1 MNKTRYFALC
11 LLFSLCYFNALA
23 ANTVHVMVVGDT
35 NDAKIGSAVKTDIR
49 LFDKLVTDLRSIA
62 SSNGYSL
69 KTHIMI
75 GNDCSPSYV
84 NNAINSLSANN
95 DIIIFYYTG
104 HGGRSHKDD
113 ATSRFPRMC
122 LGSRYADQWIKVSD
136 CLDRLRAKGPKFI
149 LMITDC
155 CNSYYDRKSSDQSAT
170 LYKFSGN
177 YDVLRKLFFEST
189 GYASITGASPGEYG
203 WCTPYGAYLT
213 LSFLDQLNKAINT
226 NNTSITW
233 QQLMEAVSYDTFE
246 TTNKLYKARRISNSQ
261 RPVYEVNVGVVNGG
275 NSGGNSN
282 DGNDNGGGSND
293 GNGNGSNGNSNPTT
307 DYTPPV
313 YDSPNN
319 DGVNVNNNNNY
330 YDYVNNNPNRHTK
343 PKFGMGNIITFVISL
358 LIGWLLIKKVPELL
372 NLDGI
377 ISLIVKVIG
386 VIIVVRA
393 LLALF

>member
-1 MNKTRYFALC
+1 
-11 LLFSLCYFNALA
+11 
-23 ANTVHVMVVGDT
+23 
-35 NDAKIGSAVKTDIR
+35 
-49 LFDKLVTDLRSIA
+49 
-62 SSNGYSL
+62 
-69 KTHIMI
+69 
-75 GNDCSPSYV
+75 
-84 NNAINSLSANN
+84 
-95 DIIIFYYTG
+95 
-104 HGGRSHKDD
+104 
-113 ATSRFPRMC
+113 
-122 LGSRYADQWIKVSD
+122 
-136 CLDRLRAKGPKFI
+136 
-149 LMITDC
+149 MITDC
-155 CNSYYDRKSSDQSAT
+155 CNSYFDRKSSEQSAT
-170 LYKFSGN
+170 LHGFSGN
-177 YDVLRKLFFEST
+177 NDVLRKLFFEST

-203 WCTPYGAYLT
+203 WCTQNGAYLT
-213 LSFLDQLNKAINT
+213 LSFLDQLDKAINT

-233 QQLMEAVSYDTFE
+233 QQLMKSVSDDTFE

-261 RPVYEVNVGVVNGG
+261 RPVFEVSVVVG
-275 NSGGNSN
+275 NSGNSDGGNN
-282 DGNDNGGGSND
+282 NGGGSND
-293 GNGNGSNGNSNPTT
+293 GNGNVNNGNSNPTT

-393 LLALF
+393 LLTLF